1 MPLFALKQ
9 LLSNFKIRTKLIIL
23 FVFIKVIPLILLAV
37 ITLIGI
43 DSLYD
48 FFIDNTNQVKQT
60 AKEVVSSTANT
71 AVADSIL
78 ALDRKSQES
87 LEKISG
93 EIAQSVADFLYE
105 RDADLRFLA
114 TLPKNKQTYENF
126 MHSKTR
132 LIIKEQS
139 DNYRYDDKTST
150 WVRKNRLEQEKKLK
164 KADLSDNAR
173 EFNRVDAVKYE
184 KRSIPLYRE
193 ITFFDLNGQEQVK
206 VSSLD
211 SKKEDISKQRN
222 TYIKAETYFSEI
234 QNLKKGEIYVSDV
247 IGAYVPSKIIGMFT
261 KEKAQQAGIPFTPE
275 QYGYAGRENP
285 VGKRFEGIVR
295 FVTPVFEGNKKV
307 GYVSLALD
315 HRHIMAYTDTVDPLS
330 YSPMDASDASAG
342 NYAFMWDYKGRSI
355 SHVRDYSIVGFDPE
369 TGERAVPWLSSE
381 VEQAF
386 EASKMTDINE
396 FLKHYPTFDAQ
407 SLSKKPSQKSIDSG
421 LVGLDCRYLNFAPQ
435 CQGWMQLTEN
445 GGLGSFII
453 LWSDVWKLTTA
464 ATIPYYT
471 GYYGDSPRGFGF
483 VTLGANVDEFHKAAD
498 KTKENLNT
506 ILLDQLSHIDGIVD
520 KTERKTKKEIDL
532 LVNQLTFSTLT
543 MVVLMI
549 AIAVWLSNLLR
560 RRLQQLIVGAN
571 EYSQNNLSYRIPID
585 SQDEIGMLSN
595 SFNEMAGSLQDYMQ
609 KEHELNHTLE
619 ERIAERT
626 DQLTLLNR
634 RIQQELTEKE
644 KQEQQLK
651 IYARVFSNTTEA
663 IVITNTS
670 GIIEHVNEAF
680 TLMTGYLPEEVMGN
694 NYQMLR
700 SDEHDLSFYRKIWQT
715 VFSKESW
722 EGEVWTTKK
731 DGTQYP
737 ALVIIVPILDKNGHI
752 TNFAGIQHDM
762 SEIKQ
767 NEMALHRQAYY
778 DPLTDLPNRALAYDR
793 LEHAIVN
800 AKTHN
805 TKVAVLFLDLDK
817 FKQVNDTMGHDAG
830 DMLLCEVGSRLCNVC
845 KETDTISRLGGD
857 EFLIILEEI
866 HFYEDAIH
874 VVENIIESLAK
885 PFIVN
890 EQIIHSSTSVGITF
904 YPDDGLSV
912 RRLLKNSDIAM
923 YRAKAKGRGVYEVF
937 TEELG
942 LQVQEAVLL
951 EQALKEAVINQDFLM
966 HYQPIIDLKDKKVI
980 GVEALLRWK
989 TEGKLSY
996 PDVFIEMLE
1005 HTKLVVDATEGMMAN
1020 IFAFTKMLNQRYS
1033 RDIYV
1038 AVNISAMHFAL
1049 DDFCQRI
1056 INLVEEAEINPS
1068 LICFEVTETIFLH
1081 DIDVVAK
1088 KLSELKQLGFK
1099 IALDDFGTGY
1109 SSLSYLKKLPIDKI
1123 KIDKTFI
1130 KGLPDSAGDAAI
1142 TTSVCSW
1149 GENFH
1154 LDVVAEGVE
1163 NEQQLAFL
1171 KKAGCENVQGYFFA
1185 KPMDEDGLLSY
1196 LDNNLCSHVSR
1207 N

>member
-1 MPLFALKQ
+1 MPQFALMQ
-9 LLSNFKIRTKLIIL
+9 FLSNFKIRTKLIIL
-23 FVFIKVIPLILLAV
+23 FVFIKVIPLIILAV

-43 DSLYD
+43 SSLYD

-93 EIAQSVADFLYE
+93 EIARSVADFLYE

-114 TLPKNKQTYENF
+114 TLPKNPQTYENF
-126 MHSKTR
+126 IHSKTR
-132 LIIKEQS
+132 LVIKDQS
-139 DNYRYDDKTST
+139 DNYRYDDKSSK
-150 WVRKNRLEQEKKLK
+150 WVRRDPLGTEKRLK
-164 KADLSDNAR
+164 KADLVDNAR
-173 EFNRVDAVKYE
+173 EFNRVDSVKYE
-184 KRSIPLYRE
+184 QQPLPLYKE
-193 ITFFDLNGQEQVK
+193 ITFFDLNGQEQIK
-206 VSSLD
+206 VSSLNPI
-211 SKKEDISKQRN
+211 KEDISKRSN

-234 QNLKKGEIYVSDV
+234 QNLKQGEIYVSDV
-247 IGAYVPSKIIGMFT
+247 IGAYVPSKIIGVFT
-261 KEKAQQAGIPFTPE
+261 KEKAKKAGIPFTPE

-285 VGKRFEGIVR
+285 VGKRFEGIIR
-295 FVTPVFEGNKKV
+295 FVTPVFEGKKKV

-315 HRHIMAYTDTVDPLS
+315 HLHIMAYTDTVDPLS
-330 YSPMDASDASAG
+330 YSPMDVSDASAG
-342 NYAFMWDYKGRSI
+342 NYAFMWDYKGRAI
-355 SHVRDYSIVGFDPE
+355 SHVRDYFIPGFDPK
-369 TGERAVPWLSSE
+369 TGKRIAPWLSSE

-386 EASKMTDINE
+386 EVSKMTDINA
-396 FLKHYPTFDAQ
+396 FLKGYPTFDSQ
-407 SLSKKPSQKSIDSG
+407 SLSKKPSKKNLDQG

-435 CQGWMQLTEN
+435 CQGWMQLTKN

-453 LWSDVWKLTTA
+453 LWSNVWKLTTA

-471 GYYGDSPRGFGF
+471 GHYGNSPRGFGF
-483 VTLGANVDEFHKAAD
+483 VTLGANVNEFHKAAD
-498 KTKENLNT
+498 KTKDNLNT
-506 ILLDQLSHIDGIVD
+506 ILVDQLSHIDSIVD
-520 KTERKTKKEIDL
+520 KTERKTKNEIDL
-532 LVNQLTFSTLT
+532 LINQLTLSTLT

-560 RRLQQLIVGAN
+560 RRLQKLIVGAN
-571 EYSQNNLSYRIPID
+571 EYSQNNLSYRIPVD
-585 SQDEIGMLSN
+585 SQDEIGMLSS

-609 KEHELNHTLE
+609 KEQELNHSLE

-634 RIQQELTEKE
+634 RIQKELTEKE

-663 IVITNTS
+663 IVITDTQ
-670 GIIEHVNEAF
+670 GVIEHVNEAF
-680 TLMTGYLPEEVMGN
+680 TLMTGYLPEDVIGHS
-694 NYQMLR
+694 YQMFR
-700 SDEHDLSFYRKIWQT
+700 SDEHDLTFYRKIWQT
-715 VFSKESW
+715 IFSKESW

-737 ALVIIVPILDKNGHI
+737 ALVIIVPILDKNGQI

-762 SEIKQ
+762 SEIKE

-778 DPLTDLPNRALAYDR
+778 DPLTELANRTLGYDR

-800 AKTHN
+800 AKSHN

-817 FKQVNDTMGHDAG
+817 FKQVNDIMGHDAG
-830 DMLLCEVGSRLCNVC
+830 DMLLCEVGKRLCSVC

-866 HFYEDAIH
+866 NFYEEAIH
-874 VVENIIESLAK
+874 VVENIIQALSK
-885 PFIVN
+885 PFVINDHV
-890 EQIIHSSTSVGITF
+890 IHSSTSVGITF
-904 YPDDGLSV
+904 YPDDGLTV

-951 EQALKEAVINQDFLM
+951 EQALKEAVINKDFLM
-966 HYQPIIDLKDKKVI
+966 HYQPIIDLKDSKAI
-980 GVEALLRWK
+980 GVEALLRWEN
-989 TEGKLSY
+989 EGELSY

-1005 HTKLVVDATEGMMAN
+1005 HTKLVVDATEGMMTD

-1033 RDIYV
+1033 RDLYV
-1038 AVNISAMHFAL
+1038 AVNISAIHFAL
-1049 DDFCQRI
+1049 DDFCERI
-1056 INLVEEAEINPS
+1056 IKLVKAAEINAS
-1068 LICFEVTETIFLH
+1068 LICFEVTETIFLR

-1154 LDVVAEGVE
+1154 MDVVAEGVE
-1163 NEQQLAFL
+1163 NKEQLAFL
-1171 KKAGCENVQGYFFA
+1171 EKAGCQNIQGYLFA
-1185 KPMDEDGLLSY
+1185 KPMDEEGVLAY
-1196 LDNNLCSHVSR
+1196 LDEHL
-1207 N
+1207 